1 MIRLFG
7 RDGYKTY
14 GKVLMECDHLV
25 LGIDEFY
32 FGGRGRFCFYWELGG
47 DMGR

>member
-32 FGGRGRFCFYWELGG
+32 FGGGVGYAFTGS
-47 DMGR
+47 